1 MRGADLVTTDVWTS
15 MGFEAENEVRKRAFG
30 NWQVTARHDAPA
42 QPDALFM
49 HCLPAHRGEEVAAD
63 VIDGPQSVVWDEA
76 ENRLHAQK
84 ALLEYLV
91 CGRVTA
97 LIAIQFAERQMY
109 RLLVMAIVSIAV
121 VGVSTA
127 GAQAWP
133 DRPIKFLM
141 SAPAGSSIDV
151 LARAIADKLKDRLGQ
166 PVIVENKPAAG
177 GTVATAEVANSAP
190 DGYTMVLAFNGP
202 LSFAPLLQKLP
213 YDVAKDL
220 APVIITSS
228 QPNVLAV
235 NATLP
240 VRSIAE
246 LVAYAKANPG
256 KLNYASVGNGSSSHL
271 NMELFKSVAG
281 FDAVHVPFN
290 GSPPAVKS
298 TVQNETQMIFAVM
311 QPLQAQI
318 QAGTAAR
325 AGGDDG
331 QALFAAAGSAVD
343 RGIRLPGFEALAWN
357 GVLVAAGTPRPIVAR
372 LNTEMNAILK
382 EPEMRQKMQGFGFDL
397 VGGTPEEFGAL
408 ISGETAQWAPV
419 IKKVGLKV
427 D

>member
-1 MRGADLVTTDVWTS
+1 ML
-15 MGFEAENEVRKRAFG
+15 KRL
-30 NWQVTARHDAPA
+30 TI
-42 QPDALFM
+42 ALAM
-49 HCLPAHRGEEVAAD
+49 
-63 VIDGPQSVVWDEA
+63 
-76 ENRLHAQK
+76 
-84 ALLEYLV
+84 
-91 CGRVTA
+91 TA
-97 LIAIQFAERQMY
+97 LAASAAY
-109 RLLVMAIVSIAV
+109 
-121 VGVSTA
+121 
-127 GAQAWP
+127 AQAWP
-133 DRPIKFLM
+133 NTPIRFLM

-151 LARAIADKLKDRLGQ
+151 LGRTIADKLKDRLGQ
-166 PVIVENKPAAG
+166 PVVVENKPAAG
-177 GTVATAEVANSAP
+177 GTVATAEVAHSAP

-228 QPNVLAV
+228 QPNVLAI

-240 VRSIAE
+240 VHSVKE

-290 GSPPAVKS
+290 GSPPAVKA
-298 TVQNETQMIFAVM
+298 TVQNETQMMFAVM

-318 QAGTAAR
+318 QGGALR
-325 AGGDDG
+325 A
-331 QALFAAAGSAVD
+331 LAVTTGKRFPLLPD
-343 RGIRLPGFEALAWN
+343 LPTIAESGYPGFEALAWN
-357 GVLVAAGTPRPIVAR
+357 GVLMAANTPRPIIAR
-372 LNTEMNAILK
+372 LNAEMNAVLK
-382 EPEMRQKMQGFGFDL
+382 EPDVQQKMHGFGFDL
-397 VGGTPEEFGAL
+397 IGGTPEEFGAL
-408 ISGETAQWAPV
+408 ISGEATRWAPV

>member
-1 MRGADLVTTDVWTS
+1 LT
-15 MGFEAENEVRKRAFG
+15 
-30 NWQVTARHDAPA
+30 
-42 QPDALFM
+42 
-49 HCLPAHRGEEVAAD
+49 
-63 VIDGPQSVVWDEA
+63 I
-76 ENRLHAQK
+76 
-84 ALLEYLV
+84 ALLITSLAAP
-91 CGRVTA
+91 GA
-97 LIAIQFAERQMY
+97 L
-109 RLLVMAIVSIAV
+109 
-121 VGVSTA
+121 
-127 GAQAWP
+127 AQAWHEK
-133 DRPIKFLM
+133 PIKFLM

-151 LARAIADKLKDRLGQ
+151 LGRTIADKLKDRLGQ
-166 PVIVENKPAAG
+166 PVVVENKPAAG
-177 GTVATAEVANSAP
+177 GTVATAEVAHSTP

-235 NATLP
+235 NASLP
-240 VRSIAE
+240 VHSVKE
-246 LVAYAKANPG
+246 LVAYAKGNPG

-318 QAGTAAR
+318 QAGALR
-325 AGGDDG
+325 A
-331 QALFAAAGSAVD
+331 LAVTTGKRFPLLPD
-343 RGIRLPGFEALAWN
+343 LPTIAESGYPGFEALAWN
-357 GVLVAAGTPRPIVAR
+357 GVLVAANTPRPIIAR
-372 LNTEMNAILK
+372 LNAEMNAVLK
-382 EPEMRQKMQGFGFDL
+382 EPDVQQKMHGFGFDL
-397 VGGTPEEFGAL
+397 IGGTPEDFGAL
-408 ISGETAQWAPV
+408 INGEAARWAPV

>member
-1 MRGADLVTTDVWTS
+1 MIR
-15 MGFEAENEVRKRAFG
+15 RI
-30 NWQVTARHDAPA
+30 
-42 QPDALFM
+42 AL
-49 HCLPAHRGEEVAAD
+49 
-63 VIDGPQSVVWDEA
+63 
-76 ENRLHAQK
+76 
-84 ALLEYLV
+84 ALL
-91 CGRVTA
+91 TIA
-97 LIAIQFAERQMY
+97 LPTSAA
-109 RLLVMAIVSIAV
+109 MA
-121 VGVSTA
+121 
-127 GAQAWP
+127 QQWP
-133 DRPIKFLM
+133 ERPIRFLM

-151 LARAIADKLKDRLGQ
+151 LGRAIADKLKDRLGQ
-166 PVIVENKPAAG
+166 PVVVENKPAAG
-177 GTVATAEVANSAP
+177 GTVATAEVAHSPP

-202 LSFAPLLQKLP
+202 LSFAPFLQKLP

-240 VRSIAE
+240 VHSLAE

-290 GSPPAVKS
+290 GSPPAVKA
-298 TVQNETQMIFAVM
+298 TVQNETQMMFAVM

-318 QAGTAAR
+318 E
-325 AGGDDG
+325 
-331 QALFAAAGSAVD
+331 AGSLRALAVTTSKRFPLFPD
-343 RGIRLPGFEALAWN
+343 LPAIAESGYPGFEALAWN
-357 GVLVAAGTPRPIVAR
+357 GVLVAANTPKPIIAR
-372 LNTEMNAILK
+372 LNAEMNAILK
-382 EPEMRQKMQGFGFDL
+382 APEMKQKMQGFGFDL
-397 VGGTPEEFGAL
+397 IGGTPEDFGAL
-408 ISGETAQWAPV
+408 ISGEAAKWAPV